1 MNFVYSCG
9 LELER
14 REREV
19 PNLANTEEERS
30 SMAYLSVSEFNYSG
44 NDAEEGQT
52 NQTPLVPPLTLKVQ
66 TDGKLRESK
75 ENLEKCIQT
84 DDWLGQSMD
93 DEVDGARKTVSC
105 ESSVIQNC
113 HPCYSSTGSAEPPF
127 QGEGG
132 VTDNLPRITDQV
144 ERHGGAAASVSWC
157 NDATDENGR
166 NRERKVDSKSLK
178 VSQERKNKNQEYLSG
193 KSHNTRPGEF
203 LGLKGGGQDL
213 SFSNRGRGYENRE
226 SVTYWNDKDAKPE
239 KVRPRHDMRNT
250 IEEKESNFFG
260 IRPYFLARHSDDS
273 SITTPIDDM
282 GNIAKNANGGSSN
295 TFSRHQGSSCFT
307 NEQGYQ
313 ATYSFQAP
321 SFHSESSKVSADA
334 QGTNPHGSFGYNLA
348 VWDLPVLVRPLL
360 SLPCNGSVHLQTHSC
375 DEPRIAVIPPHA
387 LINGDTPLAQTH
399 PFPEQ
404 RKVKGQSTDPE
415 VQRKRN
421 YDFKVTNENP
431 LRLSNTTSITQGLVF
446 PEMEISALPQAA
458 MNRNLTR
465 ETRTVE
471 DQATANQGPPSLSND
486 DSLADLERRVAETCS
501 LVEKTLKKREVKEK
515 AMKEKERRKKEERAR
530 KEQQARER
538 KEREASETRQT
549 ERRNDRE
556 EVSNPMSGAGE
567 TPTQT
572 SAGAEDRQW
581 LCEHYKRLCRVKFPC
596 CGKFFP
602 CHRCHNNSGCPND
615 NSKAREACYVECSVC
630 SHQQEVYRHII
641 YLILYK
647 CENGEV
653 TFRLYA
659 IGF

>member
-84 DDWLGQSMD
+84 DDWLRQSMD
-93 DEVDGARKTVSC
+93 DEVDGARKNVSC

-193 KSHNTRPGEF
+193 KSHNTRSGEF
-203 LGLKGGGQDL
+203 LG
-213 SFSNRGRGYENRE
+213 FSNRGRGHENRE

-239 KVRPRHDMRNT
+239 KVRPRQDMRNT
-250 IEEKESNFFG
+250 IDEKESNFFG
-260 IRPYFLARHSDDS
+260 IRPCFLARHSDDS

-307 NEQGYQ
+307 NEKGYQ

-334 QGTNPHGSFGYNLA
+334 QGPNPHGSFGHNLA

-360 SLPCNGSVHLQTHSC
+360 SLPCNGSEHLQTHSC
-375 DEPRIAVIPPHA
+375 DEPRIAVIHPHA

-404 RKVKGQSTDPE
+404 RKVKGQGTDPE

-421 YDFKVTNENP
+421 YDFKVMNENP

-471 DQATANQGPPSLSND
+471 DQGTANQGPPSLSND

-630 SHQQEVYRHII
+630 SHQQEIYRHII

-647 CENGEV
+647 CGNGEV